1 MLSRV
6 ASDNV
11 TVMDKSDKTFYS
23 FPNEVEAQLFTDGN
37 KFSPKTNNSL
47 DYELT

>member
-1 MLSRV
+1 V